1 MRGALLLVLLVGACS
16 SGGPQQPLDQLDET
30 AFWALVAQAGEIGGP
45 RVEDRAAA
53 MTAQLRGATA
63 PRLESYQRLLV
74 RFATAAETVD
84 TTELCGTDEPVGAW
98 LVAQG
103 KQSYDGVLADPES
116 LGSLAGVET
125 LCTGV
130 GEAFG
135 NAAVARYSDLGYVPG
150 SDAFPLL
157 P

>member
-1 MRGALLLVLLVGACS
+1 MRRLAALLLVAACS
-16 SGGPQQPLDQLDET
+16 SGGPQQPLEQLDD
-30 AFWALVAQAGEIGGP
+30 ASFWALVDRAGSLAGP

-53 MTAQLRGATA
+53 MTLLLRTADA

-74 RFATAAETVD
+74 RFATAAERVD
-84 TTELCGTDEPVGAW
+84 TSEVCGDDQPVGAW

-103 KQSYDGVLADPES
+103 RTAYDAVLADPA
-116 LGSLAGVET
+116 SLASLPGAAT

-135 NAAVARYSDLGYVPG
+135 SAAVARYSDLGYAPG